1 MNISWKWLSELI
13 DLKNIRPQELAIQLT
28 LAGFE
33 VENIIIKSTQDSIL
47 QINTSS
53 NRSDTIS
60 LIGIVRE
67 ISAIIKHPIRRINN
81 QKHLNIRHERI
92 TIKQQTRSNYC
103 NYLQS
108 CLTNITIGDSPKWIQ
123 CKLKCYGIKSQNNL
137 IDIIN
142 LIEIKWGLSLKI
154 FDRDIINNKNSVQNI
169 KKDQQDITVFESN
182 LQTSI
187 HIDKYTKNIILYASI
202 STSYCDNNKE
212 NFQLS
217 ANVPNQSIIRT
228 RKKESC
234 DLLHA
239 YSETILLI
247 SHICGGQ
254 VKDIQYFTNPALI
267 YKPFQITENYINNI
281 LGSPLQTIEIISKIR
296 KKIPKQEI
304 IQILNYLNC
313 QVDNQADNWQIKI
326 PSYRSQDLIREI
338 DLIEEIGRIYGF
350 DKFID
355 SVPSYNKIGIK
366 SNKYLK
372 INQIRYILRSI
383 GFTETVH
390 YSLVKREINNLG
402 LYNPLIEDYKNL
414 RDNVINNV
422 IEANYNNI
430 KQGNEPIEAFEIGR
444 VFKKLDQA
452 YLEGINIAGIMGG
465 KEYCRS
471 EWSQK
476 PAVLTWFQAK
486 GDLEELFE
494 RLQIDIQWKKPYQ
507 GYDLHHGIKD
517 VFHPNRVAVLYKD
530 KQPIGLFGQLD
541 LKICRKFNIPEYTY
555 GFEFELYHL
564 INTKNKYDY
573 YFKSYSKYPYIIRD
587 ITLSTT
593 NYVEVQT
600 LLYNINNKLDPLV
613 ESITIF
619 DSYTLKTKDK
629 IIHNFGFR
637 LKYRS
642 KINTL
647 TNEIVDNLNKKIEN
661 KIKKYLYIRDN
672 LDL

>member
-33 VENIIIKSTQDSIL
+33 VENIIIKSKQDTIL
-47 QINTSS
+47 QINTSA
-53 NRSDTIS
+53 NRLDTTS
-60 LIGIVRE
+60 LIGIARE
-67 ISAIIKHPIRRINN
+67 ISAIIKQPIRRINN
-81 QKHLNIRHERI
+81 QKHLNIKHKRI
-92 TIKQQTRSNYC
+92 TIKQQPISNYY

-108 CLTNITIGDSPKWIQ
+108 NLTDITILDSPQWIQ
-123 CKLKCYGIKSQNNL
+123 YKLECYGIKSQNNL
-137 IDIIN
+137 TDIIH

-154 FDRDIINNKNSVQNI
+154 FDSDKINYKNSIQNI
-169 KKDQQDITVFESN
+169 KNNQQDISGFKLNLKESV
-182 LQTSI
+182 
-187 HIDKYTKNIILYASI
+187 HIDKHTKNIILYASI
-202 STSYCDNNKE
+202 LTSSFDSNKE
-212 NFQLS
+212 IFQLS
-217 ANVPNQSIIRT
+217 ANMPNKSIIRT

-247 SHICGGQ
+247 SYICGGQ
-254 VKDIQYFTNPALI
+254 IKDIRYFTSPTLI

-281 LGSPLQTIEIISKIR
+281 LGFPLQTIETISKIR
-296 KKIPKQEI
+296 KRVPKQEI

-313 QVDNQADNWQIKI
+313 QVDNQVDELHIKI
-326 PSYRSQDLIREI
+326 PSYRSQDLIREV

-355 SVPSYNKIGIK
+355 SVPSYNKIGTK

-383 GFTETVH
+383 GLTETVH
-390 YSLVKREINNLG
+390 YSLIKKEINNLG

-414 RDNVINNV
+414 RDNIINNV

-444 VFKKLDQA
+444 IFKKLNRA
-452 YLEGINIAGIMGG
+452 YLESINIAGIMGG

-476 PAVLTWFQAK
+476 PAMLTWFQAK
-486 GDLEELFE
+486 GDLEEVFE

-507 GYDLHHGIKD
+507 GYDLYHRIKD
-517 VFHPNRVAVLYKD
+517 VFHPNRVAVLYKE

-555 GFEFELYHL
+555 GFELELYYL
-564 INTKNKYDY
+564 INTKNKDDY

-600 LLYNINNKLDPLV
+600 LLYKINNKLDPLV

-619 DSYTLKTKDK
+619 DSYTLKIKNT

-647 TNEIVDNLNKKIEN
+647 TNEIVDKLNKEIEHR
-661 KIKKYLYIRDN
+661 IRKYL
-672 LDL
+672 